1 MTFRTFSRDVT
12 STAYRIQNRRRET
25 KFEEQL
31 VMGDNFETES
41 DATRATQDDVKHVYS
56 RRQTLMLGG
65 MAAVAGMLPLEVLAA
80 EVASGGKPFE
90 ILFGLYPKFTLQD
103 FAGANEVFARLSNVK
118 VRIVSPDGG
127 SITSDTNVVLGETGK
142 LSEVKS
148 CDLLCVPG
156 GTDRSTM
163 MRPDVQQ
170 DLRRL
175 AADAKYVTSI
185 CNGSLILGAAGLL
198 KGKRSACH
206 WAQRNLLKQYGA
218 IVDTARVVKDGR
230 YMSGGGVTAGI
241 DFALS
246 VAAELRGP
254 VEAQVVQLLMEYAP
268 EPPFHSGNVKT
279 APPEVIAA
287 FKTRYGSLAATA
299 GL

>member
-1 MTFRTFSRDVT
+1 MD
-12 STAYRIQNRRRET
+12 E
-25 KFEEQL
+25 KF
-31 VMGDNFETES
+31 DNGS
-41 DATRATQDDVKHVYS
+41 DAMRVTQNEAKRFYS
-56 RRQTLMLGG
+56 RRDALILGG
-65 MAAVAGMLPLEVLAA
+65 IAATVVGLSPLDALAA
-80 EVASGGKPFE
+80 EAAADSKPFE
-90 ILFGLYPKFTLQD
+90 VLFVLYPKFTLQD

-118 VRIVSPDGG
+118 VRIVSPEGG
-127 SITSDTNVVLGETGK
+127 SIISDTNVVLGETGK
-142 LSEVKS
+142 LSDVRS

-156 GTDRSTM
+156 GTDRSSM
-163 MRPDVQQ
+163 MRSEVQEV
-170 DLRRL
+170 LRRL

-206 WAQRNLLKQYGA
+206 WAQRSLLKQYGA

-254 VEAQVVQLLMEYAP
+254 VEAQVIQLLMEYAP
-268 EPPFHSGNVKT
+268 EPPFQSGSVET
-279 APPEVIAA
+279 APPEVVAA
-287 FKTRYGSLAATA
+287 FKKRFGSLATTA